1 MSAPLVNCR
10 RVYRNG
16 ESVLEPRAPGGEVD
30 SWLEHN
36 SAFHF
41 DSALLV
47 DGVVKH
53 RGYYR
58 EDEVPELE
66 ARFAG
71 DRRVG

>member
-1 MSAPLVNCR
+1 MSAPKVNCR

-16 ESVLEPRAPGGEVD
+16 DSVLEPRAEGEEAEG
-30 SWLEHN
+30 WLEYN
-36 SAFHF
+36 STFRF
-41 DSALLV
+41 GSALLV

-58 EDEVPELE
+58 EAEVPELE

-71 DRRVG
+71 DRRAG